1 MQRSPYRLSPV
12 TVARKLFIDGKL
24 IFALGRFPTVRR
36 GYTAVRRTVQKLAP
50 PRLPLDPQPV
60 VDIPGYDLGAII
72 DTLHRDSIFAGM
84 QISPQMVAGLQSYA
98 RTNPLTRWDLAEN
111 FMYEDVRNGRLADGR
126 PVVVAS
132 VHKPT
137 ACPTIAAMMRDPRLY
152 AIASAHLGYAPTA
165 IRPVLFWT
173 FASDLPAS
181 ERRKVHH
188 ANTFHYDVDG
198 FNFLYIQFFG
208 TDIDETTGPHLLMR
222 GTHAMIPMSMLF
234 SSVRQTDEAIMAR
247 FGPERAFRLT
257 GKSGLGFVEDTTC
270 FHKALPP
277 HAADRLLLQLVY
289 S

>member
-1 MQRSPYRLSPV
+1 MRRSPYRLSPV
-12 TVARKLFIDGKL
+12 TVAKKLFVDGKV

-36 GYTAVRRTVQKLAP
+36 SYTAVRRTVQKLAP
-50 PRLPLDPQPV
+50 PHLPLDAAPV
-60 VDIPGYDLGAII
+60 VDIPGYDLDGII
-72 DTLHRDSIFAGM
+72 ETLHRDSIFAGL
-84 QISPQMVAGLQSYA
+84 QISPAMVAGLQDYA
-98 RTNPLTRWDLAEN
+98 RSNPLTRWDLAEN
-111 FMYEDVRNGRLADGR
+111 FRYDDVANGRLADGR

-132 VHKPT
+132 VHKPER
-137 ACPTIAAMMRDPRLY
+137 CPTIAQMMRDRRLY
-152 AIASAHLGYAPTA
+152 AIASTHLGYAPTA

-173 FASDLPAS
+173 FASDLPES

-234 SSVRQTDEAIMAR
+234 ASVRQTDEAILQR
-247 FGPERAFRLT
+247 FGQERVFRLT
-257 GKSGLGFVEDTTC
+257 GKAGLGFVEDTTC

-277 HAADRLLLQLVY
+277 TAANRLLLQLVY